1 MDNIFVRIEGIDGT
15 VSRGPGNDKWI
26 QATHVEFD
34 ISREVE
40 FKDVTE
46 RLLPDHSHPDISKIV
61 ITKPLCAATPS
72 IFASICLLKK
82 RKFELEIVHHRG
94 ESIGETAIS
103 SVLATGTMRYES
115 EICFVNASN
124 FSAEAGQHPIEEVV
138 ITVPSLKA
146 TYTPANLAETPT
158 GSSYF
163 GYNFQM
169 SRLI

>member
-61 ITKPLCAATPS
+61 IT
-72 IFASICLLKK
+72 
-82 RKFELEIVHHRG
+82 
-94 ESIGETAIS
+94 
-103 SVLATGTMRYES
+103 
-115 EICFVNASN
+115 
-124 FSAEAGQHPIEEVV
+124 
-138 ITVPSLKA
+138 VPSLKA

>member
-1 MDNIFVRIEGIDGT
+1 MDKIFVRIEGVDGSI
-15 VSRGPGNDKWI
+15 SRGIGNEKWM
-26 QATHVEFD
+26 QVSNVEFE

-61 ITKPLCAATPS
+61 ITKPLCPATPS

-82 RKFELEIVHHRG
+82 RKFELEIVHNKG
-94 ESIGETAIS
+94 ESFGETTLS
-103 SVLATGTMRYES
+103 EVLGTGITRYES
-115 EICFVNASN
+115 EICFVNASSL
-124 FSAEAGQHPIEEVV
+124 SASAGHPDETIVV
-138 ITVPSLKA
+138 TVPSLKA

-158 GSSYF
+158 GSSSF